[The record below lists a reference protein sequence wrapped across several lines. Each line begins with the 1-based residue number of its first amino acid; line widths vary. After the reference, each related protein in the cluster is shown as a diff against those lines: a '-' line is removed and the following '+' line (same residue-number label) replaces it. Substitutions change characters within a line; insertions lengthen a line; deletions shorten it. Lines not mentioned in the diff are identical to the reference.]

1 MDTIEPQVTQEQA
14 VVVKSVEG
22 MVEGRRGQEAA
33 GVNGLPAEGSRAEG
47 LWGLE
52 GQPVAPEGGSGGL
65 EGGSGKLEGRPSS
78 PGLDGATPPPPG
90 PPPPASAP
98 AHTTRSHTRQNVVI
112 HPRLKPVAF
121 ALVQAPRAPLKQPV
135 ATPAADAA
143 GRAFYN
149 LEDHPL
155 NKRGY
160 KYKPC
165 APSGALAANLYSTT
179 EIAPYKVCPSLFDR
193 ASGIVFDDS
202 MSCVL
207 TLDGWRLVRT
217 NVGVREG
224 SYFCEFVIV
233 NANNAGDRSHVRIG
247 FGRREAALEAPVG
260 FDGYGYGL
268 RDVNGQRVTLSR
280 PRDFGSAFLSGDVIG
295 MKIELPPLRQHREHV
310 ARFVEHQRA
319 RAPAAE
325 ARKKR
330 PKRASAAREPEV
342 APEVFSRFGNVWRD
356 QIPIKYKN
364 LLYYEQYEYTA
375 TKRMDHQLNP
385 VTVFGERAVMAST
398 AESELATIPGSRIVV
413 YKNGVEMGT
422 MFEELYSFLPAS
434 WDDEANTRQALNP
447 GYKDTDDGQL
457 GYYPMISVYR
467 NAVVEFNAGPQFRF
481 APPAG
486 AAALSD
492 RFDEE
497 VVTEWLWDLVDEVE
511 AAYLDEGLA
520 G

>member
-1 MDTIEPQVTQEQA
+1 MDTIEPQVTQAQA
-14 VVVKSVEG
+14 VVVKTVEAELARELAGELAGELARELARELVGMSGPASLNGPAKAVSGVEG
-22 MVEGRRGQEAA
+22 
-33 GVNGLPAEGSRAEG
+33 L
-47 LWGLE
+47 
-52 GQPVAPEGGSGGL
+52 GGL
-65 EGGSGKLEGRPSS
+65 GGEAGPSV
-78 PGLDGATPPPPG
+78 LDGAGAATPTPLG
-90 PPPPASAP
+90 PPPAAAP

-121 ALVQAPRAPLKQPV
+121 ALVQAPRAPLRHPV
-135 ATPAADAA
+135 ATPAAEVA

-165 APSGALAANLYSTT
+165 TPSDALAANLYSTT
-179 EIAPYKVCPSLFDR
+179 EIAPHKVCPSLFDR
-193 ASGIVFDDS
+193 ASGIIFDDS

-224 SYFCEFVIV
+224 SYYCEFVIV
-233 NANNAGDRSHVRIG
+233 NANNAADRSHVRIG

-268 RDVNGQRVTLSR
+268 RDLNGQRVTLSR

-295 MKIELPPLRQHREHV
+295 MKIELPPMRQHRQHV
-310 ARFVEHQRA
+310 ARFLEQQRA

-325 ARKKR
+325 PRKKR
-330 PKRASAAREPEV
+330 AKRASAKEPEV

-398 AESELATIPGSRIVV
+398 AESEIPTIPGSRIVV

-492 RFDEE
+492 RFDED

-511 AAYLDEGLA
+511 AEYLDEGLA
-520 G
+520 S